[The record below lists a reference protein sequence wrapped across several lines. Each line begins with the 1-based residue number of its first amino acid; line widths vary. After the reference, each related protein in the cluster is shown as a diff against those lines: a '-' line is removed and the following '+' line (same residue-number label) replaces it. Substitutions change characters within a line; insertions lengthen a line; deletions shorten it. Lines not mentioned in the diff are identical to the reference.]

1 MMIRLLTLLWLA
13 GASAASAFG
22 WGCEAHQMI
31 ALTTRAHLTPAASG
45 AVDELLRQYPMDP
58 ALKRF
63 CRERPADIMAD
74 SATWADDVRLKL
86 DDPWHFIDI
95 PLAIVKPV
103 ADITPWCSPL
113 DLSVRGGQAS
123 GCVVSAIDYNRKVL
137 EDRSLPGA
145 QRADALRFLIHFFAD
160 ITQPLH
166 NVSDTGGSCNSVTFY
181 DQERPTNIHSLW
193 DSGILTHI
201 HTGRKVSGTVL
212 FAEMDHRYA
221 SRGKAWARAKMD
233 PVKWSWEGHRIGVEV
248 AYGALSPQI
257 PAEITAMEGN
267 CEAEKAKSAALNI
280 RVGDAY
286 VNRAWPLMQEQM
298 MKAAYRLAGYLNSTL
313 GR

>member
-1 MMIRLLTLLWLA
+1 MIPRLAVLILV
-13 GASAASAFG
+13 GSAAAGSAFG

-31 ALTTRAHLTPAASG
+31 ALTTRAHLTPAASR
-45 AVDELLRQYPMDP
+45 AVDELLQKFPMDP

-63 CRERPADIMAD
+63 CRDRQADIMAE
-74 SATWADDVRLKL
+74 SSTWADDVRVKL

-95 PLAIVKPV
+95 PLNLLKPV
-103 ADITPWCSPL
+103 ADLTPWCSPL

-123 GCVVSAIDYNRKVL
+123 GCVVSAIDLNRKIL
-137 EDRSLPGA
+137 EDRGLPGI

-166 NVSDTGGSCNSVTFY
+166 NVSDTGGTCSSVTFY
-181 DQERPTNIHSLW
+181 DQERSVNIHSLW
-193 DSGILTHI
+193 DSGILTHVRSARKI
-201 HTGRKVSGTVL
+201 STTDLLRQLDRRFAGRGQ
-212 FAEMDHRYA
+212 
-221 SRGKAWARAKMD
+221 AWLREKPD
-233 PVKWSWEGHRIGVEV
+233 PVKWSWESHRIGVEI
-248 AYGALSPQI
+248 AYGALSPHI

-267 CEAEKAKSAALNI
+267 CDAEKAKVAALNI
-280 RVGDAY
+280 HVGDAY